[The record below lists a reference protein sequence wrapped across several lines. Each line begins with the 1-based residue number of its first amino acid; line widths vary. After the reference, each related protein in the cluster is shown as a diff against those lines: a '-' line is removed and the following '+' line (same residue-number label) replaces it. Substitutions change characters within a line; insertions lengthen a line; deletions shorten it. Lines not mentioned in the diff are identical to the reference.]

1 MSKRIENY
9 VYSTDAIGKG
19 SFAKV
24 YKGFDVET
32 DKIIAVKIV
41 DLTDFTEKIKT
52 RSKREITL
60 LQTINHKNI
69 IKLYNFLD
77 KGNKW
82 FIILEYCKGGDLA
95 HLIKKRKCFDE
106 MTCKEYITQLSDGL
120 KYLRSVNI
128 MHRDLK
134 PQNILFDDDFETLK
148 IIDFNFS
155 TRLEH
160 DDLAKTLCGSPLY
173 MAPELLD
180 RDCESYTWKTDLW
193 SVGIILYEMLY
204 SKNPYFDIKNVI
216 KLSRVLKTRK
226 IVFSPTNFFGE
237 ELSEECLSF
246 IQGLLVVDPDDRMSW
261 DNFFEHNWINEE
273 EDYTPPPSQTKPIN
287 INNINREPTFEII
300 EDYSPYNS
308 SPYMRTSEPTNMNH
322 VKGMTPTESLWMVL
336 SSSKNSIKNAFDYF
350 STESINL

>member
-95 HLIKKRKCFDE
+95 HLIKIRKCFSEDV
-106 MTCKEYITQLSDGL
+106 CKEYIKQLSDGL
-120 KYLRSVNI
+120 KYLRDINI

-134 PQNILFDDDFETLK
+134 PQNILLDGEFKTIK

-155 TRLEH
+155 TILEH
-160 DDLAKTLCGSPLY
+160 DDMAKTLCGSPLY

-216 KLSRVLKTRK
+216 KLSRVLKSRK
-226 IVFSPTNFFGE
+226 IVFSSSNFHGQ
-237 ELSEECLSF
+237 ELSEDCLSF
-246 IQGLLVVDPDDRMSW
+246 IQGLLVVDPDERMSW
-261 DNFFEHNWINEE
+261 DNFFEHDWINE
-273 EDYTPPPSQTKPIN
+273 DFDQIPKTQSKPIN
-287 INNINREPTFEII
+287 ITKPNTNLGVEII